1 MSAYEQYC
9 LFNRIYDD
17 FIVTLMNYFPQV
29 RRLQFYR
36 DMFHQFVRSDYR
48 IPGRLFLSSVGP
60 HSIHIFNKNDEYFL
74 NGVEVTKS
82 HERAIIEKTIVHEW
96 LRMSEEQKQTVWFYL
111 QRMLLILADIEED
124 DANDV
129 NETVEIQASRVL
141 GESFQNDG
149 AVVFK

>member
-1 MSAYEQYC
+1 
-9 LFNRIYDD
+9 
-17 FIVTLMNYFPQV
+17 MN
-29 RRLQFYR
+29 
-36 DMFHQFVRSDYR
+36 
-48 IPGRLFLSSVGP
+48 
-60 HSIHIFNKNDEYFL
+60 
-74 NGVEVTKS
+74 
-82 HERAIIEKTIVHEW
+82 EW